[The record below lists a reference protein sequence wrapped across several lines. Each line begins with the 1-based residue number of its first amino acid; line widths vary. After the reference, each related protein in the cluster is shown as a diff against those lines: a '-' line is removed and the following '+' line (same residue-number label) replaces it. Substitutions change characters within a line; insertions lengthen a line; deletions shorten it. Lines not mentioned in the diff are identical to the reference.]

1 MRAVVR
7 LRSGINANI
16 EVKDTLKHLRLHKVN
31 HCVLVPEGETYD
43 GMLQKVKDYVT
54 WGEVKPEVLTNMMI
68 KRGKLSGNRKFDNKY
83 IKENTGTDSM
93 LKFAEDLLHEIR
105 QLQRDTEHL
114 VISGSVKSMEHY
126 KHLMG
131 RLEGYQFVLD
141 AIKERINKGEL
152 ED

>member
-1 MRAVVR
+1 
-7 LRSGINANI
+7 
-16 EVKDTLKHLRLHKVN
+16 
-31 HCVLVPEGETYD
+31 
-43 GMLQKVKDYVT
+43 
-54 WGEVKPEVLTNMMI
+54 
-68 KRGKLSGNRKFDNKY
+68 
-83 IKENTGTDSM
+83 M